1 MIVIPMLGKSSRFKN
16 AGYAIPKFQLPLGGD
31 TVFTHSVKSF
41 ERYFKNVPFVFL
53 VRSDNDSANF
63 VAQELARM
71 EIKDYRIIQ
80 FDYETKGQAESVAL
94 GISDYD
100 DDIPLI
106 IFNIDT
112 IRLNFKMPSEDKFA
126 DGFLEVFKAD
136 GDAWSFVDPGEDGKV
151 LRTSEKQ
158 RISDLCSNG
167 LYGFAKCKYFRL
179 AYEDYLRSNK
189 QVNGEIYI
197 APLYN
202 YLINEGFDIRYTLI
216 ENMDVKNCGIPE
228 DYERLLKDCI

>member
-16 AGYAIPKFQLPLGGD
+16 AGYALPKYRLPLGDG
-31 TVFTHSVKSF
+31 TVFTNSVRSF
-41 ERYFKNVPFVFL
+41 QRYFKNIPFLFL
-53 VRSDNDSANF
+53 VRSDKDSAKF
-63 VAQELARM
+63 VAQEVARM
-71 EIKDYRIIQ
+71 EINDYRIIQ
-80 FDYETKGQAESVAL
+80 FDYETKGQAESVAM

-100 DDIPLI
+100 DDTPLI

-112 IRLNFKMPSEDKFA
+112 IRLNFEIPPQDKFA

-158 RISDLCSNG
+158 RISDLCSDG
-167 LYGFAKCKYFRL
+167 LYGFAKCKYYKW
-179 AYEDYLRSNK
+179 AYDNYLQSTK

-202 YLINEGFDIRYTLI
+202 YLINQGFDIRYTLI
-216 ENMDVKNCGIPE
+216 KDSDIKNCGTPE
-228 DYERLLKDCI
+228 DYERLKKEFI

>member
-1 MIVIPMLGKSSRFKN
+1 MIVFPMLGKSSRFKN
-16 AGYAIPKFQLPLGGD
+16 AGYTIPNFQLPLGCN
-31 TVFTHSVKSF
+31 TVFTYSVKSF
-41 ERYFKNVPFVFL
+41 QRYFKNVPFLFL

-63 VAQELARM
+63 VAQEVARM

-80 FDYETKGQAESVAL
+80 FNYETKGQAESVAL
-94 GISDYD
+94 GIADYD
-100 DDIPLI
+100 DEVPLI

-112 IRLNFKMPSEDKFA
+112 IRLNFEMPSKDKFA
-126 DGFLEVFKAD
+126 DGFLEVFKAA
-136 GDAWSFVDPGEDGKV
+136 GDAWSFVEPGSDDKV
-151 LRTSEKQ
+151 LRTSEKH

-179 AYEDYLRSNK
+179 AYEDYLRSKK

-202 YLINEGFDIRYTLI
+202 YLINHGFDIRYTLV
-216 ENMDVKNCGIPE
+216 ENTDIKNCGIPK
-228 DYERLLKDCI
+228 DYEQLKKEFM